1 MRVLKYA
8 HLKGGGKMRVG
19 VRGCGM
25 AGMGMC
31 GGAAFLR
38 GSQVNVA
45 PPSGMGLQS
54 LAKLDL
60 IPGGMKRNKLK
71 KISF

>member
-8 HLKGGGKMRVG
+8 HLKDGGKMRTG
-19 VRGCGM
+19 VRGMGSC
-25 AGMGMC
+25 GMC
-31 GGAAFLR
+31 GGSAFLR
-38 GSQVNVA
+38 GSQMNVA

-60 IPGGMKRNKLK
+60 IPSGMKRNKLK